1 MHLQNLLE
9 AREGDHDE
17 EVIQNIGQNRYQNNE
32 NINIVSQKQP
42 AKEAKPSNEAEAK
55 KERIFNEIS
64 LDELNH
70 TGNPKEYSKNENK
83 IVAEKP
89 TPINQ
94 NVHAAQEESVHIDD
108 GNEDYSL
115 VFLEKYHGAEN
126 ENAEIVQESEGTKGK
141 IFRLYSNEKREI
153 LFANG
158 VRKEIFPDGYSVVYF
173 SNDDIKQTYPDG
185 KTVYYF
191 ADAGTAQTT
200 LPDGLKIYKFSNSQ
214 IEKHYVDGTKEIIF
228 PDGTVKY
235 IFGMND
241 EESIF
246 PDGTVQRVTP
256 DGLKVVEYISGQ
268 KDIIYPDGAKERQ
281 YPSGKVKKMAPD
293 GKVKTISS

>member
-1 MHLQNLLE
+1 M
-9 AREGDHDE
+9 
-17 EVIQNIGQNRYQNNE
+17 NRYQNNE
-32 NINIVSQKQP
+32 NFNQVPQ
-42 AKEAKPSNEAEAK
+42 KPSVKESKNIHEVESK
-55 KERIFNEIS
+55 KERIFTEKSQDEINNKGS
-64 LDELNH
+64 
-70 TGNPKEYSKNENK
+70 TKESIRTESK
-83 IVAEKP
+83 APSEKP
-89 TPINQ
+89 SLITQ
-94 NVHAAQEESVHIDD
+94 NVQPPTEEVVHLEDNND
-108 GNEDYSL
+108 DYSL
-115 VFLEKYHGAEN
+115 VFLDRYHGSAN

-235 IFGMND
+235 IFGSND

-246 PDGTVQRVTP
+246 PDGTIQRVTP
-256 DGLKVVEYISGQ
+256 DGLKVVEYPSGQ

-293 GKVKTISS
+293 GKIETLNS